1 MVGIGTSSHARR
13 PTSAFI
19 WLLPPA
25 VVAVCAVVAVTAVT
39 AEARTPVAWCGTM
52 AALAVALVAAEA
64 VRRGRLIDALRAR
77 SAEREA
83 ALQGQLDQQEAEIL
97 RLAREMLPAAVTLLR
112 RGTPLDDVL
121 SHVHPIVQLEPEY
134 AKAHRQLLRA
144 VIEAVH
150 TEEGMRDSAQRAF
163 VNIAR
168 RVQAIVHQ
176 QATDIREM
184 EDRHGAQREFF
195 RDLLHLDHGN
205 ALVGRL
211 ADSIAVLGGS
221 RPGRQWK
228 YQIPLYN
235 VLRGA
240 MSRILDYRRVDLH
253 SVADVAIEGPLV
265 EPLIHAVAELLDNAT
280 RYSPPETRVH
290 LTAIQVQS
298 GVAIEI
304 EDSGV
309 GLTDETR
316 RRAEAVLN
324 SLHGGLDLDDLGEA
338 PRLGL
343 AVVSRLSKTHD
354 FLISLRPS
362 AYGGVRAVLVAPQDI
377 IRPTHAPGGEVARA
391 ATFPPPKI
399 KRRPGS
405 PPPQVPPPMEEPP
418 VAEYD
423 GEGLPQRRRR
433 MPNTPRIR
441 SFREPANAPRKPAES
456 EPPREPGLWIDSFM
470 SGFNGLTP
478 AADSGQPNSD
488 AMSDK
493 EE

>member
-1 MVGIGTSSHARR
+1 MVGIGSSSHARR
-13 PTSAFI
+13 PTSALI

-25 VVAVCAVVAVTAVT
+25 VVAVCAVVAVASVT
-39 AEARTPVAWCGTM
+39 PEARPPVAWCGTV
-52 AALAVALVAAEA
+52 AALAVALAAAEA
-64 VRRGRLIDALRAR
+64 VRRGRLIDALRRR

-83 ALQGQLDQQEAEIL
+83 VLQDRLDQHVAEIH
-97 RLAREMLPAAVTLLR
+97 RLTQEMLPRAVTLLR
-112 RGTPLDDVL
+112 RSIPLEDVIIQVTPAVEF
-121 SHVHPIVQLEPEY
+121 EPEY
-134 AKAHRQLLRA
+134 ATAHRKLLRA
-144 VIEAVH
+144 VVTAVH
-150 TEEGMRDSAQRAF
+150 IEEDMRETAQRAF

-168 RVQAIVHQ
+168 RVQAIVNQ

-184 EDRHGAQREFF
+184 EHRHGNQREFF
-195 RDLLHLDHGN
+195 ADLLHLDHGN
-205 ALVGRL
+205 ALIGRL
-211 ADSIAVLGGS
+211 ADSVAVLGGS
-221 RPGRQWK
+221 RPGRQWNR
-228 YQIPLYN
+228 QIPLYN

-240 MSRILDYRRVDLH
+240 MSRILHYRRVKLH

-290 LTAIQVQS
+290 LTATQVQS
-298 GVAIEI
+298 GVAIEV

-309 GLTDETR
+309 GLTEETR

-324 SLHGGLDLDDLGEA
+324 SMHGGLDLDDLGEA

-362 AYGGVRAVLVAPQDI
+362 SYGGVRAVLVAPQEI
-377 IRPTHAPGGEVARA
+377 IRPTHAPGGEVASA
-391 ATFPPPKI
+391 AVFPPPKI

-405 PPPQVPPPMEEPP
+405 APPKVPPPMEDPP
-418 VAEYD
+418 IAEYH
-423 GEGLPQRRRR
+423 GEGLPQRRRH

-441 SFREPANAPRKPAES
+441 ATRASENPPRDSAES
-456 EPPREPGLWIDSFM
+456 LPPREPGLWIDSFM
-470 SGFNGLTP
+470 SGFNGP
-478 AADSGQPNSD
+478 APEADSGRPNSD